1 MVKNFPLKLIFGF
14 IFCFFSP
21 LLWGYDYSHCIKYFK
36 AASTPLGSSN
46 AISLKNG
53 SKQVHILYS
62 LTPPKNVNI
71 LKADPFIGL
80 YLVDVPRT
88 KQSYDILALD
98 KRTLNDKKLAF
109 ISSSTKVQIGHITK
123 RQSGFLNYARFSAT
137 TPINGVLGNICY
149 QIYGV
154 GVGNGGFIEKKY
166 IDRFLSQKS
175 PYYGDLGIRF
185 ENSKAIVKSIDP
197 FVPQNPF
204 KPQDKILSINGTKV
218 QTSDEAEWVMSNLKK
233 DSLAQVTLLRNGKT
247 LNLKVKVNQRYG
259 GFLLKETFL
268 ERFGIDIDN
277 QMVIQSI
284 NLSRAGRFNELRA
297 GDKILWINKEP
308 IITQS
313 TDTASKRFERLRF
326 LLSQTQF
333 DERFEGKM
341 QLLIVRDN
349 LEIFVKV

>member
-1 MVKNFPLKLIFGF
+1 MVKNFSLKLICGF
-14 IFCFFSP
+14 IFCFCSP

-36 AASTPLGSSN
+36 AASTPVGSSN

-62 LTPPKNVNI
+62 LVPPKNVKI

-80 YLVDVPRT
+80 YLLDVPRT
-88 KQSYDILALD
+88 KQSYALLTLD
-98 KRTLNDKKLAF
+98 KRTLNDKRLAF
-109 ISSSTKVQIGHITK
+109 ISSSPQVQTGHITK
-123 RQSGFLNYARFSAT
+123 RQSGFLNYARFSTAT
-137 TPINGVLGNICY
+137 SANGVLGNICY
-149 QIYGV
+149 QIYGL
-154 GVGNGGFIEKKY
+154 GVGNGSFIEKKY
-166 IDRFLSQKS
+166 IDRFLAQKS

-185 ENSKAIVKSIDP
+185 EYNKAIVKSIDP
-197 FVPQNPF
+197 FIPQNPF

-218 QTSDEAEWVMSNLKK
+218 QSSDEAEWVMSNLKK

-247 LNLKVKVNQRYG
+247 LKVKVKVNQRYG
-259 GFLLKETFL
+259 GFLLKDTFL

-277 QMVIQSI
+277 QMIIQSI
-284 NLSRAGRFNELRA
+284 NLSKAGRFNELRA
-297 GDKILWINKEP
+297 GDRILWINKEP

-333 DERFEGKM
+333 DDRFEGKM

-349 LEIFVKV
+349 LEIFIKV

>member
-14 IFCFFSP
+14 IFYFFSP

-62 LTPPKNVNI
+62 LTPPKNVKI

-109 ISSSTKVQIGHITK
+109 ISSSTKVQIGHITT
-123 RQSGFLNYARFSAT
+123 RHSGFLNYARFSTT

-204 KPQDKILSINGTKV
+204 KPQDKILSINGAKV

>member
-62 LTPPKNVNI
+62 LTPPKNVKI

-123 RQSGFLNYARFSAT
+123 RQSGFLNYARFSTT

-166 IDRFLSQKS
+166 I
-175 PYYGDLGIRF
+175 
-185 ENSKAIVKSIDP
+185 
-197 FVPQNPF
+197 
-204 KPQDKILSINGTKV
+204 
-218 QTSDEAEWVMSNLKK
+218 
-233 DSLAQVTLLRNGKT
+233 
-247 LNLKVKVNQRYG
+247 
-259 GFLLKETFL
+259 
-268 ERFGIDIDN
+268 
-277 QMVIQSI
+277 
-284 NLSRAGRFNELRA
+284 
-297 GDKILWINKEP
+297 
-308 IITQS
+308 
-313 TDTASKRFERLRF
+313 
-326 LLSQTQF
+326 
-333 DERFEGKM
+333 
-341 QLLIVRDN
+341 
-349 LEIFVKV
+349 

>member
-1 MVKNFPLKLIFGF
+1 M
-14 IFCFFSP
+14 
-21 LLWGYDYSHCIKYFK
+21 
-36 AASTPLGSSN
+36 
-46 AISLKNG
+46 
-53 SKQVHILYS
+53 
-62 LTPPKNVNI
+62 
-71 LKADPFIGL
+71 
-80 YLVDVPRT
+80 
-88 KQSYDILALD
+88 
-98 KRTLNDKKLAF
+98 
-109 ISSSTKVQIGHITK
+109 
-123 RQSGFLNYARFSAT
+123 
-137 TPINGVLGNICY
+137 
-149 QIYGV
+149 
-154 GVGNGGFIEKKY
+154 
-166 IDRFLSQKS
+166 
-175 PYYGDLGIRF
+175 
-185 ENSKAIVKSIDP
+185 
-197 FVPQNPF
+197 
-204 KPQDKILSINGTKV
+204 